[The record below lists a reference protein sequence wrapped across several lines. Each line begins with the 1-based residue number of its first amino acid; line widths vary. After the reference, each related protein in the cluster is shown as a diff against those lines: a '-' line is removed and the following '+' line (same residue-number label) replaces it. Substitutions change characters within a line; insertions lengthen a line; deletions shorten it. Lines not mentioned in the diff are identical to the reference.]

1 MTLDEIVAEVLSHQ
15 FAAGQ
20 YTDYLMGTGSYGE
33 GIVTQ
38 AQNYVTAQTDF
49 RELFT
54 AVTTTLSAGTEDLT
68 LPTDFSRLY
77 SLVCVGST
85 GQENIALQQITPSD
99 FDALSNDSTG
109 RPYFYD
115 VNGDTLSVYPT
126 PDASYDIQLRYWKVP
141 DALSVGTD
149 EPEIPSV
156 YHHLL
161 VSYSL
166 VKCFER
172 ENDYDAAMYHQ
183 SRFDTELMKCRG
195 EVQYDAND
203 KTQPRVAS
211 GMWNPPETV
220 LTVWSQ

>member
-1 MTLDEIVAEVLSHQ
+1 MDLDALVSEVLSHQ
-15 FAAGQ
+15 FAEGQ
-20 YTDYLMGTGSYGE
+20 YTDYATAKLNE
-33 GIVTQ
+33 GQ
-38 AQNYVTAQTDF
+38 GYVAAQTDF

-68 LPTDFSRLY
+68 LPTNFSRLY

-99 FDALSNDSTG
+99 FDGLSNDSTG

-115 VNGDTLSVYPT
+115 VNGGTLSVYPT
-126 PDASYDIQLRYWKVP
+126 PDASYDIQLRYWKTPAELV
-141 DALSVGTD
+141 LGTD
-149 EPEIPSV
+149 EPEIPPA

-161 VSYSL
+161 VSYAL

-195 EVQYDAND
+195 EVQYDTND
-203 KTQPRVAS
+203 KTQPRVAA